1 MVIGDWIDFKQIGT
15 MALQFLPRL
24 AVSFVVMI
32 GFFVLYRTTQR
43 PLSRLLDRMGM
54 HQTLI
59 RLLVQS
65 IYRYA
70 LMIVGLVMALDQV
83 GVNVGA
89 ALAGLGIAGVAIG
102 FAAQDSVANVISGI
116 MIFWDKPFIVG
127 DWIETDG
134 HYGRV
139 NDITMRSTRIRTPRN
154 TYVVI
159 PNKSIIDS
167 VLENYSKHG
176 ELRLDIP
183 VGIAYKESIP
193 QARETLLRAVS
204 RVEHV
209 RQDPPPEVIVRELG
223 DSSVNLHVRVW
234 IDDAAHQQGT
244 FFSTVETA
252 KLALDAAGIQIPY
265 PHLQLFVDDVQERVW
280 AGARRV
286 AGAS

>member
-1 MVIGDWIDFKQIGT
+1 MDIKDWIDFKQVGT
-15 MALQFLPRL
+15 MVVQFLPRL
-24 AVSFVVMI
+24 ALAILVMI
-32 GFFVLYRTTQR
+32 GFLILYRATQR
-43 PLSRLLDRMGM
+43 SLSRLLERMGM
-54 HQTLI
+54 HETLI
-59 RLLVQS
+59 RLLIKS

-70 LMIVGLVMALDQV
+70 LLLVGFVMALDQV

-134 HYGRV
+134 HYGHV
-139 NDITMRSTRIRTPRN
+139 NDITLRSTRIRTPRN

-176 ELRLDIP
+176 ELRLDVP
-183 VGIAYKESIP
+183 VGIAYKENIP
-193 QARETLLRAVS
+193 QARAVLLEAV
-204 RVEHV
+204 RHVEHV
-209 RQDPPPEVIVRELG
+209 RADPAPDVIVRELG
-223 DSSVNLHVRVW
+223 DSSVNLYVRVW
-234 IDDAAHQQGT
+234 IDDPAHQQGT
-244 FFSTVETA
+244 FFSVVEA
-252 KLALDAAGIQIPY
+252 SKMALDGAGIQIPY

-280 AGARRV
+280 AGARSV